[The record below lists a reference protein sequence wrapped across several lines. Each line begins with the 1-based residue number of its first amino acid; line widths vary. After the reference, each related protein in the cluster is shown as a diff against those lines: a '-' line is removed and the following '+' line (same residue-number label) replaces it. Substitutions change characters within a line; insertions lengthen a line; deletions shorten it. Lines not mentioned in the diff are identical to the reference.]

1 MTHRLAHELN
11 ESCKRMR
18 NSHEE
23 THLCI
28 LREKKLP
35 NLRFLSARDEHK
47 AIFPYFCSQ
56 NSMNHAKE
64 LSHRGVSRESE
75 DH

>member
-1 MTHRLAHELN
+1 
-11 ESCKRMR
+11 MR
-18 NSHEE
+18 FLLSK
-23 THLCI
+23 I
-28 LREKKLP
+28 LRILPLQGEKNLP
-35 NLRFLSARDEHK
+35 NLRFLSVRDEHK

>member
-1 MTHRLAHELN
+1 
-11 ESCKRMR
+11 MR
-18 NSHEE
+18 FLLSK
-23 THLCI
+23 I
-28 LREKKLP
+28 LRILPLQGEKNLP

>member
-1 MTHRLAHELN
+1 
-11 ESCKRMR
+11 MR
-18 NSHEE
+18 FLLSK
-23 THLCI
+23 I
-28 LREKKLP
+28 LRILPLQGEKNLP

-47 AIFPYFCSQ
+47 ANFPYFCSQ

>member
-1 MTHRLAHELN
+1 
-11 ESCKRMR
+11 MR
-18 NSHEE
+18 FLLSK
-23 THLCI
+23 I
-28 LREKKLP
+28 LRILPLQGEKNLT
-35 NLRFLSARDEHK
+35 NLRFLSVRDEHK

>member
-1 MTHRLAHELN
+1 
-11 ESCKRMR
+11 MR
-18 NSHEE
+18 FLLSK
-23 THLCI
+23 I
-28 LREKKLP
+28 LRILPLQGEKNLP

-47 AIFPYFCSQ
+47 TFFPYFCSQ
-56 NSMNHAKE
+56 NQMNHAKE